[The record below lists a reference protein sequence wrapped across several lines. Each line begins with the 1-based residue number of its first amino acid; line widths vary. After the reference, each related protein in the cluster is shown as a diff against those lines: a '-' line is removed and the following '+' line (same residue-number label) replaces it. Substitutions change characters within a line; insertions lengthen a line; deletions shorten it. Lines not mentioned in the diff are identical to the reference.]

1 VSVRYAG
8 LLLLCAAVGCGYH
21 LAGEPS
27 PHLAAIRSIK
37 IGPLENKS
45 VEHGLDKTLA
55 FAMEREILERGHF
68 RTAYDTGDAALTGTI
83 REVRVRPVS
92 FDEDDRAVRYEVVMR
107 LDLALTQ
114 QQDGR
119 VLWEVRGL
127 RALDYY
133 SASSS
138 VEVTSSSAFQQGTLD
153 QKNVLDSDFTRIQ
166 LTETLRRTMFDRLA
180 RQAARDIYDQMVE
193 DF

>member
-1 VSVRYAG
+1 MRYAS

-68 RTAYDTGDAALTGTI
+68 RTAYDTGDAALTVEET
-83 REVRVRPVS
+83 VVL
-92 FDEDDRAVRYEVVMR
+92 AVQVN
-107 LDLALTQ
+107 
-114 QQDGR
+114 GK
-119 VLWEVRGL
+119 VRG
-127 RALDYY
+127 RI
-133 SASSS
+133 
-138 VEVTSSSAFQQGTLD
+138 EVPQGTPD
-153 QKNVLDSDFTRIQ
+153 ADVLAAALADPAVQAHLEDKPI
-166 LTETLRRTMFDRLA
+166 RRQVVVPGRL
-180 RQAARDIYDQMVE
+180 VN
-193 DF
+193 FVV

>member
-1 VSVRYAG
+1 VSVRYAS

-27 PHLAAIRSIK
+27 PHLAAVRSIK
-37 IGPLENKS
+37 IGPLENRS
-45 VEHGLDKTLA
+45 VEYGLDKTLA

-68 RTAYDTGDAALTGTI
+68 RTVHETGDAVLTGTI

-92 FDEDDRAVRYEVVMR
+92 YDSDDVAVRYEVVMR
-107 LDLALTQ
+107 VDLALTQ

-119 VLWEVRGL
+119 VLWEVKGL
-127 RALDYY
+127 REMDFY
-133 SASSS
+133 SANSS
-138 VEVTSSSAFQQGTLD
+138 VVVTSSSAFQQGTLD
-153 QKNVLDSDFTRIQ
+153 QNNVLNPDFTEIQ

-180 RQAARDIYDQMVE
+180 SQAARDIYDQMVE